1 MIGNCILAVIMT
13 VTVMTVICIYGMIN
27 ATTSKFRSNTRCS
40 SSHADDTYEA
50 CIAPESKSIR

>member
-27 ATTSKFRSNTRCS
+27 ATLPLSCLKL
-40 SSHADDTYEA
+40 AIILED
-50 CIAPESKSIR
+50 